1 MNALFLNMLNL
12 KKNNNQLSLLEM
24 KKCIAAMKLS
34 GSYKIA
40 ETFEEHLKKSRIKE
54 ISCIYGT

>member
-1 MNALFLNMLNL
+1 
-12 KKNNNQLSLLEM
+12 M

-40 ETFEEHLKKSRIKE
+40 ETFEEHLKKVSNQRD
-54 ISCIYGT
+54 

>member
-1 MNALFLNMLNL
+1 
-12 KKNNNQLSLLEM
+12 M